1 MRKVWI
7 VGGFLMVVVAVVLGV
22 GWLNGWFDSGDDGV
36 DDVGLEGFGAGA
48 EERFFLSD
56 EAASNEGL
64 KDISAAG
71 YEELV
76 VEKKNFLVLIH
87 MTVCP
92 AEFPLTDTARQLAK
106 EDGLTIFAL
115 DEEEFKKTDL
125 MEVVKYL
132 PSLVVVRGGEVV
144 DFLDAEADED
154 MEAYK
159 SAVGLRK
166 WVGRMVLNY

>member
-1 MRKVWI
+1 MKKVWI
-7 VGGFLMVVVAVVLGV
+7 VGGVVVVLIAVILGV
-22 GWLNGWFDSGDDGV
+22 GWGSGWFGVSEEWVDSTESG
-36 DDVGLEGFGAGA
+36 GFGEGI

-56 EAASNEGL
+56 EAVSGEGL
-64 KDISAAG
+64 KDISSAE
-71 YEELV
+71 YEKLV
-76 VEKKNFLVLIH
+76 TEKKNFLVLLH

-125 MEVVKYL
+125 AEVVKYL
-132 PSLVVVRGGEVV
+132 PSLVVVRGGEAV

-159 SAVGLRK
+159 SAAGLRK
-166 WVGRMVLNY
+166 WIGRMVLNY